1 MSAPSLGTRRSTV
14 IVANYRVNVALER
27 DRIVLHASGH
37 LDIRASR
44 HLLELARVAVE
55 RLARPVQIDLE
66 GVCSS
71 TPGGAKL
78 VAPRELQRLSG
89 MISVRTPPA
98 LRQRASVP

>member
-1 MSAPSLGTRRSTV
+1 
-14 IVANYRVNVALER
+14 VANYRISVVFEDGRL
-27 DRIVLHASGH
+27 VLQPSGH
-37 LDIRASR
+37 LDTRASR

-55 RLARPVQIDLE
+55 RLARPVHIDLE
-66 GVCSS
+66 GVRSS

-98 LRQRASVP
+98 LRQRASVR